1 MSDFYL
7 KIAICLPE
15 NLLRACEPVCLR
27 LCLSV
32 LVYVPCFF
40 LYKRDKLSEDTP
52 HNIYTRQNQAKNC
65 KTVLTYHT
73 FCATL
78 QLPLR
83 EIHGTNNNNNNNKEQ
98 CS

>member
-7 KIAICLPE
+7 NFAICLPE
-15 NLLRACEPVCLR
+15 NLLRACEPVPAFVPSCIG
-27 LCLSV
+27 LC
-32 LVYVPCFF
+32 PFF